1 MDELR
6 WALLLLG
13 IIVVL
18 AVYLYSRHQAN
29 EASARST
36 EGSQGGDDRA
46 EPMITGEDLWGADED
61 DRLNPQETALA
72 RKTAAKSVGETRGAP
87 PRERTPVMD
96 AWRREP
102 SLGDAPTEEHE
113 AASVTRE
120 PEPKPDV
127 EIEPVVA
134 QDPGPPID
142 PEKIVAMRMAARAG
156 STMPAEA
163 LVLKL
168 RELGLRHGKF
178 GIFHRHRPDADG
190 PPLFSV
196 ASMTEPGSFDLTKVR
211 DTQLPGVTL
220 FMVLPGPEDPVRC
233 FEEMVEVARALA
245 QDLQGE
251 ILDESGST
259 WSVQR
264 ERYIREELIRYRM
277 QHPQG

>member
-18 AVYLYSRHQAN
+18 AVYLYSRHQSN
-29 EASARST
+29 EAKSRLGT
-36 EGSQGGDDRA
+36 GSSGADDRA

-61 DRLNPQETALA
+61 DDIDVQ
-72 RKTAAKSVGETRGAP
+72 AAAP
-87 PRERTPVMD
+87 PPPKATVEAQREPRRGLAAT
-96 AWRREP
+96 RREP
-102 SLGDAPTEEHE
+102 SIGDAAPDE
-113 AASVTRE
+113 AQDAE
-120 PEPKPDV
+120 PDSEPLPNI
-127 EIEPVVA
+127 ETEPVAA

-156 STMPAEA
+156 NTMPAEA

-211 DTQLPGVTL
+211 DTRLPGVTL

-233 FEEMVEVARALA
+233 FEDMVEVARALA
-245 QDLQGE
+245 QDLEGE

-259 WSVQR
+259 WSIQR

-277 QHPQG
+277 QHPQR

>member
-18 AVYLYSRHQAN
+18 AVYLYSRHQSN
-29 EASARST
+29 EAKLRLGA
-36 EGSQGGDDRA
+36 GSKDADDRA

-61 DRLNPQETALA
+61 EDVGASSTMPPP
-72 RKTAAKSVGETRGAP
+72 KAAPEP
-87 PRERTPVMD
+87 
-96 AWRREP
+96 RREP
-102 SLGDAPTEEHE
+102 RRVGAATRREPRIGDAPADEDQGTKLE
-113 AASVTRE
+113 AE
-120 PEPKPDV
+120 PLPAI

-134 QDPGPPID
+134 QDPGPPIN

-156 STMPAEA
+156 NTMSAEA

-211 DTQLPGVTL
+211 ETRLPGVTL
-220 FMVLPGPEDPVRC
+220 FMVLPGPGDPVRC
-233 FEEMVEVARALA
+233 FDDMVEVARGLA
-245 QDLQGE
+245 QELEGE

-259 WSVQR
+259 WSIQR

>member
-13 IIVVL
+13 VIVVL
-18 AVYLYSRHQAN
+18 AVYLYSRHQSN
-29 EASARST
+29 ETRST
-36 EGSQGGDDRA
+36 RGLAGKNGDDRA

-61 DRLNPQETALA
+61 SGTQ
-72 RKTAAKSVGETRGAP
+72 AADPPPPEPAHEPRREPRRRGAAP
-87 PRERTPVMD
+87 
-96 AWRREP
+96 RREP
-102 SLGDAPTEEHE
+102 SIGDAEPDVAS
-113 AASVTRE
+113 AAQRI
-120 PEPKPDV
+120 PEPLPNI
-127 EIEPVVA
+127 EAEPVVA
-134 QDPGPPID
+134 RDPGPPID

-156 STMPAEA
+156 STMQAEA

-211 DTQLPGVTL
+211 DTRLPGVTL
-220 FMVLPGPEDPVRC
+220 FMVLPGPEDPVGC
-233 FEEMVEVARALA
+233 FDDMVEVARALA
-245 QDLQGE
+245 QDLEGE

-259 WSVQR
+259 WSIQR

-277 QHPQG
+277 QHPQE

>member
-18 AVYLYSRHQAN
+18 AVYLYSRHQSN
-29 EASARST
+29 EANSNLGPSSKGA
-36 EGSQGGDDRA
+36 DDRA

-61 DRLNPQETALA
+61 EDSSLQPA
-72 RKTAAKSVGETRGAP
+72 AP
-87 PRERTPVMD
+87 PLEP
-96 AWRREP
+96 AYEPRREP
-102 SLGDAPTEEHE
+102 KRGVAATRREPRIGDVAPDEDQD
-113 AASVTRE
+113 VDPE
-120 PEPKPDV
+120 PEPPPNI
-127 EIEPVVA
+127 EAEPVVA
-134 QDPGPPID
+134 QDSGPPIN

-156 STMPAEA
+156 NTMPAEA

-178 GIFHRHRPDADG
+178 GIFHRHREDSGA

-211 DTQLPGVTL
+211 DTRLPGVTL

-233 FEEMVEVARALA
+233 FEDMVEVARALA
-245 QDLQGE
+245 QDLEGE

-259 WSVQR
+259 WSIQR

-277 QHPQG
+277 QHSQG